1 MNRTSN
7 RIRTRSGI
15 SESHSNMERSS
26 SDQVNEID
34 WISNLPDDV
43 LLVILS
49 RLSTEEAVRTSVM
62 SKRWE
67 HVWKHIPHLILD
79 MTRIV
84 NSKEPIYGS
93 NRVATLMTK
102 IIDNHRGHL
111 ESCAIDHYSFQSVNG
126 MLNTWIQALT
136 CVRHT
141 RVLTLT
147 HHCPHPCVPMD
158 LEDFNRFRD
167 ISPNVMSHPS
177 LRSLSLGFYNLE
189 NSLPFSNCSNL
200 QTLKLSC
207 IVAEVG
213 VFNRVLAFCSSLEVL
228 VLDIKFSKKNGD
240 PLKIEN
246 KKLKLLLVACC
257 RNADGIRVSAASLEI
272 LAITYRYFRRD
283 EFFLTAPQLQFNRN
297 FWVAGEYMPHISYN
311 ISKEKKSIGHEEFV
325 NLSGDFLIPTASLSV
340 RVDLM
345 NPTEVERLRQVLR
358 LWTRKMIELEIIFK
372 DNNAPREESDSWKNN
387 NNFPN
392 AEFRVNTVWMHN
404 FSGSEEEFALASLL
418 IRQHMVVSKMMI
430 KLTLFPASKK
440 SKIEAAVAK
449 LQALQTEDQPDIT
462 IKCF

>member
-1 MNRTSN
+1 
-7 RIRTRSGI
+7 
-15 SESHSNMERSS
+15 MERSS
-26 SDQVNEID
+26 SDQVNDVD

-136 CVRHT
+136 CVKHT

-257 RNADGIRVSAASLEI
+257 RNADGIRV
-272 LAITYRYFRRD
+272 
-283 EFFLTAPQLQFNRN
+283 N

>member
-1 MNRTSN
+1 MNRTTN
-7 RIRTRSGI
+7 RIRTRSGL

-26 SDQVNEID
+26 SDQVNDVD

-49 RLSTEEAVRTSVM
+49 RLSTQEAVRTSVM

-67 HVWKHIPHLILD
+67 HVWKHMPHLILD

-84 NSKEPIYGS
+84 NSKEAIYGS

-102 IIDNHRGHL
+102 IIDNHL
-111 ESCAIDHYSFQSVNG
+111 
-126 MLNTWIQALT
+126 
-136 CVRHT
+136 
-141 RVLTLT
+141 LTLT
-147 HHCPHPCVPMD
+147 HHWPHPCVPMD
-158 LEDFNRFRD
+158 LKDFNRFRD
-167 ISPNVMSHPS
+167 ISPNVLSHPS

-257 RNADGIRVSAASLEI
+257 RNADGIRVGI
-272 LAITYRYFRRD
+272 H
-283 EFFLTAPQLQFNRN
+283 APHQLQ
-297 FWVAGEYMPHISYN
+297 YI
-311 ISKEKKSIGHEEFV
+311 K
-325 NLSGDFLIPTASLSV
+325 GDFLIPTASLSV

-358 LWTRKMIELEIIFK
+358 LWTLKMIELEIIFK
-372 DNNAPREESDSWKNN
+372 DNNAPREESDSWKKN

-449 LQALQTEDQPDIT
+449 LQALQTEDQQDIT

>member
-26 SDQVNEID
+26 SDQVNDVD

-102 IIDNHRGHL
+102 IIDNHL
-111 ESCAIDHYSFQSVNG
+111 
-126 MLNTWIQALT
+126 
-136 CVRHT
+136 
-141 RVLTLT
+141 LTLT

-257 RNADGIRVSAASLEI
+257 RNADGIRVGI
-272 LAITYRYFRRD
+272 H
-283 EFFLTAPQLQFNRN
+283 APHQLQ
-297 FWVAGEYMPHISYN
+297 YI
-311 ISKEKKSIGHEEFV
+311 K
-325 NLSGDFLIPTASLSV
+325 GDFLIPTASLSV